1 MNNKLFLVL
10 IAVASLFTTGALTA
24 QTVTYTSGS
33 HVDTWDPI
41 FPPSVEV
48 SWQTTAC
55 TVVPAVGLSANWT
68 NPHKASQFGTTAHPW
83 QTQTPAIFAAEWINA
98 WGNIESTGS
107 VPSAPGGHSWT
118 KYSTPVTGT
127 GEFVLDL
134 LADNCSWIYLDGN
147 LVGFQDPS
155 GVFPPLRYPVT
166 LSGNHTLEFII
177 FDGGSLAG
185 GMYRLETNDGAVVF
199 LDTDTD
205 GLTDPEEI
213 LYGTDPGNPD
223 TDGDGVN
230 DGDEVAAGTDP
241 TAPDVSDVDG
251 DGVPDDEDAFPNDPN
266 EATDTDSDGTGD
278 NGDAFPNNP
287 NETADTDGD
296 GTGDNGDA
304 FPNDPNEANDTDSDG
319 VGNNSDACL
328 STDLGA
334 GVTVGGLDV
343 DIENIF
349 FAASGCSTG
358 DLVEEMV
365 FDCSNSRN
373 HGQFVSCVA
382 KGTNSLK
389 AMGVITGKEKG
400 LIQRAAA
407 EADIP

>member
-177 FDGGSLAG
+177 FDGGGLAG

-266 EATDTDSDGTGD
+266 EAT
-278 NGDAFPNNP
+278 
-287 NETADTDGD
+287 
-296 GTGDNGDA
+296 
-304 FPNDPNEANDTDSDG
+304 DTDSDG